1 MMEQNSDRIYWILGA
16 VLVGSLLIGFAVV
29 LFKKEFHTNVSAMF
43 DKLFGKADKAAD
55 KIPEPDDPAK

>member
-29 LFKKEFHTNVSAMF
+29 LFKKEFHGNVNAMF
-43 DKLFGKADKAAD
+43 DKLFGKANKAAD
-55 KIPEPDDPAK
+55 NIQDH

>member
-29 LFKKEFHTNVSAMF
+29 LFKNEFHGNVSAMF
-43 DKLFGKADKAAD
+43 DKLFGKAEKATNNIQD
-55 KIPEPDDPAK
+55 H

>member
-29 LFKKEFHTNVSAMF
+29 LFKKEFHGNVSAMF
-43 DKLFGKADKAAD
+43 DKLFNKANKAGD
-55 KIPEPDDPAK
+55 NIQDH

>member
-29 LFKKEFHTNVSAMF
+29 LFKKEFHGNVSMMF
-43 DKLFGKADKAAD
+43 DKLFGKANTAAD
-55 KIPEPDDPAK
+55 GIQDH